1 MPCCALR
8 CFRGEASARVG
19 LLVELRM
26 SALMLASALVSLSVD
41 DAGLGFLFIPQ
52 AFIDAD

>member
-41 DAGLGFLFIPQ
+41 DAGPGFLFIPQ